1 MEKEPKVK
9 EYKEKQ
15 YSLSSQNAFQK
26 YILKSNRLIYLKNVI
41 QLNNEL
47 KNTIHYADFT
57 QFRHINECSKKK
69 KKKLKFHNNKVHA
82 MG

>member
-1 MEKEPKVK
+1 M
-9 EYKEKQ
+9 
-15 YSLSSQNAFQK
+15 LSKNI
-26 YILKSNRLIYLKNVI
+26 YINLTDRYLKNVI

-69 KKKLKFHNNKVHA
+69 KKKKLKFQHNKVHA